1 MKEELQGLMWRV
13 AGIIAIAAAV
23 VSFPLAAHVGE
34 FLTPTNTAQSWNPL
48 TLATGLLNAT
58 SQWPSSST
66 AVLVVCLVLVAG
78 LYFGAI
84 FGTGGNSGHGEL
96 AKRLATG
103 SQLAPLK
110 ARKRGK
116 EAAQLHPNAVDLVP
130 GQRVGT
136 TAAGR
141 NSVLYQ
147 GWRDLG
153 ACCMGPGSGKTS
165 CFVIPRMAAAPGP
178 ALMTSNKVDGVAE
191 VIAARYPLGT
201 IWLFDPNKIYRQS
214 DRPDFTFN
222 PLSEIHGT
230 EDAVRLASWIITA
243 SSKNNSTTG
252 EQAKEDAQFGP
263 SGESCVAWALLA
275 ASLTGKTLAD
285 VHGWIAKGAYEA
297 IKNILSDHG
306 YERPAVEMGGFDK
319 WPDRTRG
326 SLVATTQ
333 RMCRDLVHEA
343 ILAWTTPTAGIRH
356 FDPAAFIEGRQTMI
370 LLSERGPGGAG
381 AVITAMIKAICNAA
395 IKKTPGQARLTVPL
409 VGELDEVANI
419 VPWPTLPQDFS
430 HFGSRGLCF
439 TVYLQGWSQGCGEWG
454 VKGME
459 TLWQMAG
466 IRVIG
471 SNDEPAWLEGI
482 SKLIGTYQRPVP
494 GSDIKERLPKAS
506 VEDLGNLPKF
516 TAVLTTSVTPA
527 ALITLTPWHKIRE
540 LKKRINNGMD
550 AADKLAQGVELKPT
564 SLPVQPAVIVAEPI
578 KDSEAA

>member
-1 MKEELQGLMWRV
+1 MKEELQGLLWKAVGVLALV
-13 AGIIAIAAAV
+13 AAIY
-23 VSFPLAAHVGE
+23 SFPLAAHVGE
-34 FLTPTNTAQSWNPL
+34 VFTSTDTAHSWNPL
-48 TLATGLLNAT
+48 ALATALMKGT
-58 SQWPSSST
+58 SVWPGAAT
-66 AVLVVCLVLVAG
+66 AVLLVCLVLIIG
-78 LYFGAI
+78 TYFGAI
-84 FGTGGNSGHGEL
+84 FSTGGNSGRREL
-96 AKRLATG
+96 ARRLATG
-103 SQLAPLK
+103 SQLAPIK
-110 ARKRGK
+110 ARKRAK
-116 EAAQLHPNAVDLVP
+116 EATQLHPSAVDLP
-130 GQRVGT
+130 AGQRVGT
-136 TAAGR
+136 AAVGR
-141 NSVLYQ
+141 SVVLWQ

-165 CFVIPRMAAAPGP
+165 CLVIPRMAAAPGP
-178 ALMTSNKVDGVAE
+178 ALMTSNKVDGVGE
-191 VIAARYPLGT
+191 VIAARHELGT
-201 IWLFDPNKIYRQS
+201 IWLFDPNNIYRQA
-214 DRPDFTFN
+214 DKPDFTFN
-222 PLSEIHGT
+222 PLSEIRGT
-230 EDAVRLASWIITA
+230 EDAMRLASWIITA
-243 SSKNNSTTG
+243 SLKNNSNSS
-252 EQAKEDAQFGP
+252 EQAREDAQFGP

-275 ASLTGKTLAD
+275 ASLTGRTLAD
-285 VHGWIAKGAYEA
+285 VHAWIAQGSYEE
-297 IKNILSDHG
+297 IMNILSDHG
-306 YERPAVEMGGFDK
+306 YERPAAEMKGFDK

-343 ILAWTTPTAGIRH
+343 ILDWTNPRPGIRT
-356 FDPAAFIEGRQTMI
+356 FDPAAFTEGRQTMI

-395 IKKTPGQARLTVPL
+395 IRKTPGQARLTVPL

-482 SKLIGTYQRPVP
+482 SKLIGTYQRPVHD
-494 GSDIKERLPKAS
+494 SKAKERLPKAS

-527 ALITLTPWHKIRE
+527 ALVTLTPWHKIRV
-540 LKKRINNGMD
+540 LKKRINASQW
-550 AADKLAQGVELKPT
+550 AADTLARGDELKP
-564 SLPVQPAVIVAEPI
+564 VYEPI
-578 KDSEAA
+578 CDTPVTIEPLEKDEEA

>member
-1 MKEELQGLMWRV
+1 MKEAIQGLLWKA
-13 AGIIAIAAAV
+13 AGILAFAAAV
-23 VSFPLAAHVGE
+23 MAFPLAAHLGE
-34 FLTPTNTAQSWNPL
+34 AFTATHTEHSWNPL
-48 TLATGLLNAT
+48 ALATALMTGT
-58 SQWPSSST
+58 TVWPGAAT
-66 AVLVVCLVLVAG
+66 AVLLVCLVLIGGA
-78 LYFGAI
+78 YFGTI
-84 FGTGGNSGHGEL
+84 FSTGGNGSHREL
-96 AKRLATG
+96 ARRLATG
-103 SQLAPLK
+103 SQLAPIK
-110 ARKRGK
+110 ARKRSK
-116 EAAQLHPNAVDLVP
+116 EATQLHPHAVDLVA

-136 TAAGR
+136 TAVGR
-141 NSVLYQ
+141 NAVLYQ

-165 CFVIPRMAAAPGP
+165 CLVIPRMAAAPGP

-191 VIAARYPLGT
+191 VIAARHGLGA
-201 IWLFDPNKIYRQS
+201 IWLFDPNKIYRQC

-222 PLSEIHGT
+222 PLAEIHGT
-230 EDAVRLASWIITA
+230 EDAMRLASWIITA
-243 SSKNNSTTG
+243 SSKNNSHSS
-252 EQAKEDAQFGP
+252 EQAREDAQFGP

-275 ASLTGKTLAD
+275 ASLTGRTLAD
-285 VHGWIAKGAYEA
+285 VHAWIAQGAYEG
-297 IKNILSDHG
+297 IKNILLDHG
-306 YERPAVEMGGFDK
+306 YERSAAEMAGFDK

-343 ILAWTTPTAGIRH
+343 ILAWTTPAPGVRA
-356 FDPAAFIEGRQTMI
+356 FDPARFTEGRQTMI

-395 IKKTPGQARLTVPL
+395 IKQTPGQGRLTVPL

-466 IRVIG
+466 IRIIG

-494 GSDIKERLPKAS
+494 DSKATERLPKAS

-516 TAVLTTSVTPA
+516 TAVLTTSITPA
-527 ALITLTPWHKIRE
+527 SLITLTPWHKIRE
-540 LKKRINNGMD
+540 LKKGINAGKG
-550 AADKLAQGVELKPT
+550 AADTLARGGVLKPT
-564 SLPVQPAVIVAEPI
+564 HEPTQTAPAVAAPI
-578 KDSEAA
+578 EESETA

>member
-1 MKEELQGLMWRV
+1 MKEELEGVLWKAAGLL
-13 AGIIAIAAAV
+13 AFAAAV
-23 VSFPLAAHVGE
+23 MSFPLAAQLGE
-34 FLTPTNTAQSWNPL
+34 VFTPTHTRQSWNPL
-48 TLATGLLNAT
+48 ALATGLFKGT
-58 SQWPSSST
+58 TQWPAAAT
-66 AVLVVCLVLVAG
+66 AVLAVCLVLIAG

-84 FGTGGNSGHGEL
+84 FSTGRTGGHREL

-103 SQLAPLK
+103 GELAPLQ
-110 ARKRGK
+110 ARKRSK

-141 NSVLYQ
+141 NAVLYQ

-191 VIAARYPLGT
+191 VIAARHSMGA

-214 DRPDFTFN
+214 DKPDFTFN

-243 SSKNNSTTG
+243 SSKNNSSSG

-285 VHGWIAKGAYEA
+285 VHAWISQGAYEA
-297 IKNILSDHG
+297 IKDILADHG
-306 YERPAVEMGGFDK
+306 YDRPAAEMGGFDK

-343 ILAWTTPTAGIRH
+343 ILAWTTPAPGIRA
-356 FDPAAFIEGRQTMI
+356 FDPSAFMDGRQTMI

-381 AVITAMIKAICNAA
+381 AIITAMIKAICNAA
-395 IKKTPGQARLTVPL
+395 IQKTPGQARLTVPL

-459 TLWQMAG
+459 TLWQMTG

-494 GSDIKERLPKAS
+494 GSQVRERLPKAS

-516 TAVLTTSVTPA
+516 TAVLTTSITPA

-540 LKKRINNGMD
+540 LKKRINAGMGT
-550 AADKLAQGVELKPT
+550 ADRLAQGLELGPA
-564 SLPVQPAVIVAEPI
+564 PVAIQPAAIAAGPI
-578 KDSEAA
+578 KESEAA